1 MAHFMLEITYTVP
14 LEQIETKLAE
24 HRAFLQTGYDQGW
37 LLCSGPQNPRI
48 GGIVIARAPS
58 LTALQ
63 ALFAND
69 PYQIANFADYR
80 FVEFNPVKFQPW
92 LEDWVNGSVE

>member
-24 HRAFLQTGYDQGW
+24 HRTFLQTGYDQGW

-58 LTALQ
+58 LEALQ

-69 PYQIANFADYR
+69 PYYSANFANYR

-92 LEDWVNGSVE
+92 LEDWVTGSVE